1 MRILNLDF
9 FQFSVGEILGLEPLS
24 KTDFSRH
31 IDIQTR
37 GGYIGWNWKN
47 FNYENNSTNQKTNL
61 LDLDFNF
68 NKKN

>member
-31 IDIQTR
+31 IDIQM
-37 GGYIGWNWKN
+37 
-47 FNYENNSTNQKTNL
+47 
-61 LDLDFNF
+61 
-68 NKKN
+68 